1 MKEKDVKG
9 TLLLSRKED
18 ENIVIL
24 VGNEKIIINL
34 EECSNSRCKIRIDA
48 PQHIK
53 IYRGEIYKQENC
65 LFNIKK

>member
-24 VGNEKIIINL
+24 VGNEKNHYQ
-34 EECSNSRCKIRIDA
+34 
-48 PQHIK
+48 P
-53 IYRGEIYKQENC
+53 
-65 LFNIKK
+65 